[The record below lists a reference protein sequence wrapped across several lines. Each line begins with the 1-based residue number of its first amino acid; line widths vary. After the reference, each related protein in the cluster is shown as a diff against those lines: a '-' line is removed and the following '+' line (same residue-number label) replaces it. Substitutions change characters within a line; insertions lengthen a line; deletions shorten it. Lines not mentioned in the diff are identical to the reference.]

1 MLNSIYHMTLKLIKN
16 SNFWR
21 ENDVK
26 FLPFLRKVIINVTT
40 LRY

>member
-16 SNFWR
+16 FWR
-21 ENDVK
+21 ENDVEI
-26 FLPFLRKVIINVTT
+26 LPFLRTVIINVTT